1 MSDRKLLLFGA
12 LNLLHGLLVGAVPLL
27 VPSREPVVNWVIGAA
42 AVSMLAAA
50 PALVFAGRLGRRIAA
65 IACLL
70 NWLVGL
76 AAAGL
81 IVFSAAYLYGIYG
94 RHGHAIGSIAFV
106 VALLVLIV
114 FWLIPAHE
122 IHFLRRRAASEQGA
136 NR

>member
-42 AVSMLAAA
+42 AVSMLAAG
-50 PALVFAGRLGRRIAA
+50 PALVFAGRLGRRIAVF
-65 IACLL
+65 ACLL

-122 IHFLRRRAASEQGA
+122 IHFLRRRAADGQGA
-136 NR
+136 HR